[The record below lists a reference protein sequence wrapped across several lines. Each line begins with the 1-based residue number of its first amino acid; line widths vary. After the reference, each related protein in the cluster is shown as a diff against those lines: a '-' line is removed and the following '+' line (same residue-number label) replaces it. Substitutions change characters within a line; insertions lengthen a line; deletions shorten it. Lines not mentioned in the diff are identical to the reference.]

1 MLLASFRQLCAAE
14 TQNLNLC
21 TLQSSHQDDVEDYKS
36 QVQTLQ
42 KEKAQMGE
50 EKFFSDVQSTTLKER
65 LIMAE
70 LEISQ
75 LKTEHATVESQR
87 RLLIEDLETAD
98 RERSVLKTELKGL
111 ARALSPL
118 KKEVTE
124 VVKRQE
130 NLQNEV
136 NQNTESN
143 VDISKEL
150 LRAKEDLSAFHVEK
164 KTLENEQ
171 IQLERKLKSL
181 GKEKDDVRSQL
192 RYLIQDLDVS
202 NAYSSKNNLTEMEES
217 IHILSE
223 LISQKDD
230 LKQEHLILDD
240 DLDDSNYKNQI
251 LNICVDTS
259 HSALKSTQEELCLA
273 TVERLKLKD
282 KTRQMDKKVTEL
294 QEGEYRSGLTPLQ
307 LEVNRLKNDIE
318 NFETSQEHLLHEVR
332 SLNEQLNTADHNL
345 ENVLQ
350 FKTIIENNLKQYKE
364 RNTKLEAQLK
374 IIYNDLIEMEAHCHN
389 EIKDTKKKAI
399 SKINSNSN
407 TSKPPTKGAKL
418 LLETLDLHKHFQLLE
433 DDLKSTE
440 YKHRSLKEDAA
451 DLLERC
457 SALEEEKELSAT
469 GLWSYVQKK

>member
-1 MLLASFRQLCAAE
+1 
-14 TQNLNLC
+14 
-21 TLQSSHQDDVEDYKS
+21 
-36 QVQTLQ
+36 
-42 KEKAQMGE
+42 
-50 EKFFSDVQSTTLKER
+50 
-65 LIMAE
+65 
-70 LEISQ
+70 
-75 LKTEHATVESQR
+75 
-87 RLLIEDLETAD
+87 
-98 RERSVLKTELKGL
+98 
-111 ARALSPL
+111 
-118 KKEVTE
+118 
-124 VVKRQE
+124 
-130 NLQNEV
+130 
-136 NQNTESN
+136 
-143 VDISKEL
+143 
-150 LRAKEDLSAFHVEK
+150 
-164 KTLENEQ
+164 
-171 IQLERKLKSL
+171 
-181 GKEKDDVRSQL
+181 
-192 RYLIQDLDVS
+192 
-202 NAYSSKNNLTEMEES
+202 MEES

-389 EIKDTKKKAI
+389 EINDTKKKAI
-399 SKINSNSN
+399 SKINSN

-457 SALEEEKELSAT
+457 SALEEEKELSAVSKDYIHESISGKNRYVT
-469 GLWSYVQKK
+469 RLQKEKETLSYDKQRLQTKLTLYKNDKKRILEDFQRLNKSLAAYARYNQELEKKLLSFKVDFSELENKSDIIIQQKRHHDVTHTSEALCDNCQENISRKFLGVNKNTQLLGDELLDCITDNMSLETAIFTFMADKSKLEYELISMESNQRDMENLLYSQNDLSLVRWSGSQLSIDSDISKR